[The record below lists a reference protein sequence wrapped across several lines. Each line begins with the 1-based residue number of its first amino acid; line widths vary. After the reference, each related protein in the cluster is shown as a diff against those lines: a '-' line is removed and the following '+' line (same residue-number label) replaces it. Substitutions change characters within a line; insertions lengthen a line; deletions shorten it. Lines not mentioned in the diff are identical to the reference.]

1 MKAII
6 DLALL
11 GILIICVWSGY
22 KKGLIMGLGGILC
35 IIISLYG
42 ANLLSNAFALDVVPA
57 LRPFAGGFMES
68 VASQEDGG
76 VLDRM
81 GWEDSD
87 YSLDDLLEQYP
98 ERKAEFAEACYE
110 SIGIYSNSAGVMA
123 QEAVT
128 YSQETDS
135 DMVTAVVE
143 VLCRRVSYVGCFIL
157 AFLLIIIVLTVIGN
171 LPNLSFRLP
180 HLDLVN
186 DISGAILGLV
196 TGLMFCA
203 AAVWALKFV
212 GILIGSDTL
221 ESTILGGWLLRKDF
235 LFRYLGI

>member
-6 DLALL
+6 DLVLL
-11 GILIICVWSGY
+11 GILILCIWSGY

-42 ANLLSNAFALDVVPA
+42 ANLLSTAFSPDVVPA

-68 VASQEDGG
+68 MVEKEEGG
-76 VLDRM
+76 VLEHM
-81 GWEDSD
+81 GLKDTE
-87 YSLDDLLEQYP
+87 YSVDDLLAQYP
-98 ERKAEFAEACYE
+98 ERKGEFAAACYE
-110 SIGIYSNSAGVMA
+110 TIGIHSSSAGVMA
-123 QEAVT
+123 EEAVA
-128 YSQETDS
+128 YSRETDS
-135 DMVTAVVE
+135 DMVSSVVE
-143 VLCRRVSYVGCFIL
+143 VLCKRVSYVVCFVL
-157 AFLLIIIVLTVIGN
+157 VFLLIIIVLTVIGN

-203 AAVWALKFV
+203 IAVWALKFV
-212 GILIGSDTL
+212 GIIIGSDTL
-221 ESTILGGWLLRKDF
+221 ESTILGGWLLKKDF

>member
-11 GILIICVWSGY
+11 AILIICIWSGY

-42 ANLLSNAFALDVVPA
+42 ANLLSNAFSPDVVPA

-68 VASQEDGG
+68 VVDREEGG
-76 VLDRM
+76 VMERM
-81 GWEDSD
+81 GWKDNA
-87 YSLDDLLEQYP
+87 YSVDDLLEQYP
-98 ERKAEFAEACYE
+98 EREGEFAAACYE
-110 SIGIYSNSAGVMA
+110 TIGIYSSSAAVMA
-123 QEAVT
+123 EEAVAH
-128 YSQETDS
+128 SRETGD
-135 DMVTAVVE
+135 DMVSAVVE
-143 VLCRRVSYVGCFIL
+143 VLCQRVSYVACFVL
-157 AFLLIIIVLTVIGN
+157 VFLLIIIVLTVIGN

-203 AAVWALKFV
+203 VAVWALKFV
-212 GILIGSDTL
+212 GMLIGSDTL

-235 LFRYLGI
+235 LLRYLGI